1 MIGLIMKNIYP
12 VLFAIILTFCITCT
26 GKTGFHS
33 VEGFDPAG
41 NARIQKFIEETKNY
55 PKRKIA
61 VFDGDGTVLGQ
72 APHYLADEC
81 LFEVAKAK
89 PDKKADVVQ
98 RMTKLSN
105 VSIEYVQLRVKFF
118 EGDSVEYLRELGSKC
133 YQKYYTGKVFKPMI
147 NLINLLKDNGFEIW
161 IITASPEAMYQN
173 FLSEELHIP
182 ITNIVGVKSIVREG
196 IITGEMVQPIPQD
209 HGKKEAI
216 ETFVQERPLLVGGN
230 SRGDKEMIEFSA
242 NLKLIINPDEHVA
255 EDQTESIA
263 EYARKNNW
271 LINRIRDVPPENF
284 PYYSSKDFGTK
295 KNKTN
300 E

>member
-1 MIGLIMKNIYP
+1 MKYISLLQIGIL
-12 VLFAIILTFCITCT
+12 LFLITC
-26 GKTGFHS
+26 KIDKAGFHPIP
-33 VEGFDPAG
+33 EFNAET
-41 NARIQKFIEETKNY
+41 NARLESFFKETKDY
-55 PKRKIA
+55 PKRKVA

-72 APHYLADEC
+72 APHYMADEC
-81 LFEVAKAK
+81 LYEVAKQKPEKK
-89 PDKKADVVQ
+89 PDVIKKMV
-98 RMTKLSN
+98 TLSN

-118 EGDSVEYLRELGSKC
+118 EGDTVESLRDLGVNC
-133 YQKYYTGKVFKPMI
+133 YKAHYNGKVFSPMKS
-147 NLINLLKDNGFEIW
+147 LIQALKQNGFEVW
-161 IITASPEAMYQN
+161 IITASPEAMYQKI
-173 FLSEELHIP
+173 LSEELQIP

-196 IITGEMVQPIPQD
+196 KITGEMILPIPQD

-230 SRGDKEMIEFSA
+230 SRGDKEMIEYSS
-242 NLKLIINPDEHVA
+242 NLKLIINPDEYVA

-271 LINRIRDVPPENF
+271 VIAKVRDVPANDF
-284 PYYSSKDFGTK
+284 SYISSKDFNIK

>member
-1 MIGLIMKNIYP
+1 MIQIKFL
-12 VLFAIILTFCITCT
+12 LLTFIYFLGCNQLQN
-26 GKTGFHS
+26 HS
-33 VEGFDPAG
+33 FQPIQGFD
-41 NARIQKFIEETKNY
+41 KETNDRLEVFFKETQNY

-72 APHYLADEC
+72 APHYMADEC
-81 LFEVAKAK
+81 LFEVAKNN
-89 PDKKADVVQ
+89 PDKKPEIIKK
-98 RMTKLSN
+98 MIPMSN

-118 EGDSVEYLRELGSKC
+118 EGDTVESIRNLGVNC
-133 YQKYYTGKVFKPMI
+133 YKSHYAEKVFQQMKD
-147 NLINLLKDNGFEIW
+147 LIQLLRQNQFEVW
-161 IITASPEAMYQN
+161 IITASPEALYQKI
-173 FLSEELHIP
+173 LSEELKIP

-196 IITGEMVQPIPQD
+196 KITGEMILPIPQD

-230 SRGDKEMIEFSA
+230 SRGDKEMIEYSG

-271 LINRIRDVPPENF
+271 LIAKIRDVPANDF
-284 PYYSSKDFGTK
+284 SYISSKSFNIK